1 MAKDERD
8 RRWQWGFP
16 WACGKPTSTQLLLGP
31 VFSEPGGA
39 GAQAQSRLPSAL
51 LAGFNFQVTLRES
64 TTRQSLLVIAGMALG
79 QPPLCPSPLPFH
91 FPFIFPPS
99 VRVRRC
105 LPSHLLTLPPR
116 CKLGPELFPSF
127 SPHPSSAIL
136 RSQLYSGVFLILFLI
151 RSLVFVLSLFFPY
164 QAIGT
169 SVLFF
174 LPGA

>member
-16 WACGKPTSTQLLLGP
+16 WACGEPSQLLLGP

-91 FPFIFPPS
+91 FPFIFSPLRSRAQVLAFPPS
-99 VRVRRC
+99 D
-105 LPSHLLTLPPR
+105 SASTLQTW
-116 CKLGPELFPSF
+116 
-127 SPHPSSAIL
+127 A
-136 RSQLYSGVFLILFLI
+136 
-151 RSLVFVLSLFFPY
+151 
-164 QAIGT
+164 
-169 SVLFF
+169 
-174 LPGA
+174 